1 MRLVFILALLFIT
14 QGIALDEHKVTVE
27 SKLESYDE
35 AAADDHLHKME
46 KRAVSSSELEDIAN
60 NNGLETRSSNDGI
73 G

>member
-14 QGIALDEHKVTVE
+14 QGIALDEHKVTAE
-27 SKLESYDE
+27 SKLESYHDDE
-35 AAADDHLHKME
+35 AAADDHLHKLE

-60 NNGLETRSSNDGI
+60 NNSLETLATII